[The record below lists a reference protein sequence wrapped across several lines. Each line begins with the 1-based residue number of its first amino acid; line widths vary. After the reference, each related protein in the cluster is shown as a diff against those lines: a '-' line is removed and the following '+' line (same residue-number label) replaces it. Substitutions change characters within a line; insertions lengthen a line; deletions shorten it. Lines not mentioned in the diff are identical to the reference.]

1 MPGISLCG
9 TCLCLDSDT
18 ARAAG
23 QSQEEKVPVPP
34 LSRPAWPQHLLAAG
48 AVAGQPPGVWGPA
61 RPCPRGCAGRG
72 GGCCHAGGRRV
83 QMPYPPRGSRVLAVA
98 AAGFGLRPPR
108 LPPAPGLGWLR
119 KAASR
124 SAPGSARAHSPH
136 GWHGLGS
143 PSQPPPAAVH
153 PVVLGGRMGPR
164 GGCAPVALSCSHGA
178 AAVVW
183 PAGKSSAA
191 ARHGWL
197 GTSRVGAGAA
207 GPGRGGAAG
216 KGCGS
221 VLEHLAR
228 ALRLRGV
235 TAPSVAV
242 RGQRGEGPPPG
253 PPGSCSQA
261 VPPWPGG
268 AVPGV
273 CCAVLCGWHRPGSR
287 PCPLV
292 AGARC
297 GAAGGGRWP
306 PAPGLTEPR
315 SCSEWVPWGRCR
327 AQPGSALW
335 GCPALAPSPHHRA
348 PLPHGTRSPGPYL

>member
-1 MPGISLCG
+1 MGAATRVAGGSRCRTHPGGPVSWRWPQLVSG
-9 TCLCLDSDT
+9 S
-18 ARAAG
+18 
-23 QSQEEKVPVPP
+23 VPP
-34 LSRPAWPQHLLAAG
+34 GCHRLR
-48 AVAGQPPGVWGPA
+48 VWGGYVKLP
-61 RPCPRGCAGRG
+61 
-72 GGCCHAGGRRV
+72 
-83 QMPYPPRGSRVLAVA
+83 LA
-98 AAGFGLRPPR
+98 
-108 LPPAPGLGWLR
+108 LPPAR
-119 KAASR
+119 H
-124 SAPGSARAHSPH
+124 APTAPTGGTAWGA
-136 GWHGLGS
+136 L
-143 PSQPPPAAVH
+143 PSPPPAAVH

-164 GGCAPVALSCSHGA
+164 GGCAPVALSCSRGA